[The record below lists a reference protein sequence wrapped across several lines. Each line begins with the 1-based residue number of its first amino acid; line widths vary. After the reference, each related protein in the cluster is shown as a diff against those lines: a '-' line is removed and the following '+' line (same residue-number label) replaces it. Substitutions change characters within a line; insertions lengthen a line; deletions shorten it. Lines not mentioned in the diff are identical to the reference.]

1 MTKSPIKTVAEAR
14 EAVRALLKG
23 SGGSSLG
30 FQDDALV
37 EAVELL
43 APSEPTTAQKVARH
57 LWREGSPGDAF
68 ILELT
73 RQAGQAAAFP
83 TAAAVAVR
91 KLRLVRLLAAEWSLS
106 AEILGQIEAAL
117 A

>member
-1 MTKSPIKTVAEAR
+1 MTKSSIKTVAEAR

-30 FQDDALV
+30 FQDDTLV

-57 LWREGSPGDAF
+57 LWRDGSPGDAF
-68 ILELT
+68 IVELT
-73 RQAGQAAAFP
+73 RQAAQASAFP

-91 KLRLVRLLAAEWSLS
+91 KLRLVRLLTAEWSLS
-106 AEILGQIEAAL
+106 EELVRQIDAAL